1 MSPREIK
8 DLREALR
15 MTQGQLAARVGVAEE
30 TVSRWERG
38 VSSPMFRHAMKLRR
52 LQRAAKAREER

>member
-1 MSPREIK
+1 MSLKEIK
-8 DLREALR
+8 GLRAALR

-38 VSSPMFRHAMKLRR
+38 VSSPAFRQAMKLRR
-52 LQRAAKAREER
+52 LQRAAQAREVQ